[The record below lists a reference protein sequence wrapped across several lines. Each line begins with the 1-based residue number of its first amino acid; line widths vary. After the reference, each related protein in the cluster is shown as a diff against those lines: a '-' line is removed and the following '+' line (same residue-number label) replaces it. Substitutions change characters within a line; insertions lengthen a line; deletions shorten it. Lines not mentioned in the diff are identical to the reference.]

1 MDICGRHG
9 ITQNPE
15 KFHFAKETV
24 EFAGFEITT
33 TNIRPSDT
41 FIRAIK
47 DFPTPRNITDVR
59 SLFGL
64 INQVSYCQSSSEEL
78 RPFRELLSP
87 STPFYW
93 DDTMDA
99 AFAHAKSEIVKN
111 IAEGV
116 KIFDKRRKTCLST
129 DWCKYGIGFSL
140 GQKHCSCPSDEP
152 WCCQTGWK
160 LTFASN
166 RYTHN
171 AEENY
176 APVEGEAL
184 AVAWALDKARH
195 FVLGCNDLIVATD
208 HKPLLKV
215 LGDRKMEDIKNPRL
229 YNLKEK
235 TLPFLFRITHVP
247 GKRHFTADSLS
258 RYASGDPNPNKMD
271 LPDDAMRP
279 VIHWYLLDFGGTR
292 SGAGRTMRKTT
303 ATRLPHRKNT

>member
-1 MDICGRHG
+1 MWDRSM
-9 ITQNPE
+9 E
-15 KFHFAKETV
+15 
-24 EFAGFEITT
+24 
-33 TNIRPSDT
+33 RSD
-41 FIRAIK
+41 
-47 DFPTPRNITDVR
+47 
-59 SLFGL
+59 L
-64 INQVSYCQSSSEEL
+64 Y
-78 RPFRELLSP
+78 
-87 STPFYW
+87 
-93 DDTMDA
+93 
-99 AFAHAKSEIVKN
+99 
-111 IAEGV
+111 
-116 KIFDKRRKTCLST
+116 
-129 DWCKYGIGFSL
+129 WCKYGIGFSL

-208 HKPLLKV
+208 HNPLLKV

-247 GKRHFTADSLS
+247 GKATSPPTACPGTPLGT
-258 RYASGDPNPNKMD
+258 RTPTRWICQATH
-271 LPDDAMRP
+271 MRP

-303 ATRLPHRKNT
+303 ATRLPHRRNT